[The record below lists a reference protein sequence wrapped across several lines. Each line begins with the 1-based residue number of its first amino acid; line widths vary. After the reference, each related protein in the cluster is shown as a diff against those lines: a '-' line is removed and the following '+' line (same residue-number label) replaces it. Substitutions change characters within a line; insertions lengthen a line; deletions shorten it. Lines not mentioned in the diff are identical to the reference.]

1 MIRIGWLDGGSARVA
16 CPLCGSEAP
25 KPEKLTVESPSA
37 GLPLTLVDCRECGAA
52 FYEGAGLVAADAPD
66 HSAALKFYVEQG
78 AGVDVMIEPLFQVD
92 PRRVRRSLEVG
103 CGFGYALDFVRWA
116 FGWDAR
122 GVDPSPLAAAGRA
135 ALGLDIAPESLGR
148 AAGADRGARDL
159 VFCSEVIE
167 HVPDPHGFVQVL
179 GSHLAEDGVLV
190 LTTPNAGAIRRE
202 APEAMVLSVL
212 SPGHHLVLF
221 RPATLRR
228 LLEVSGFRDV
238 AIRESPGSLSAVA
251 SRHRWARR
259 EPSVIDRALYR
270 RYLAARHEAHS
281 PDTPVGLGF
290 AYRLFKECVN
300 AGEAGEALAVFERL
314 RGAYRRGYGLDP
326 AEPRSLA
333 GRAHPQSF
341 EDLARACPFN
351 VTGTLFFRGVVELN
365 HHRADVEA
373 LEYFRAAAAAGAA
386 VRTALRSIGADDGET
401 EELTR
406 LARVHAGYCLARFD
420 PEAALGELAAVESA
434 PAGADAVGA
443 PARPPELAATARIEL
458 FVRLVN
464 AGHYPWAARL
474 ARPVAA
480 AVGLDGATTSGAHG
494 GALPGAG
501 AAPILSAAFCLG
513 ILALNHHGE
522 PARAARLFALVHD
535 GARSACADRRAG
547 AGRPRAALAGPILP
561 GPRPRA
567 RRRRSWVS
575 SRRVEPD
582 RAHPACAGRAAGP
595 RGSAGVGAGA
605 PRVTGRRRP
614 PRAGAAGPR

>member
-1 MIRIGWLDGGSARVA
+1 VRRADQVIRIGWLEGGSARVA
-16 CPLCGSEAP
+16 CPVCRSDAP
-25 KPEKLTVESPSA
+25 KPEMLIVESPSA
-37 GLPLTLVDCRECGAA
+37 SLPLTLVDCRECGAA
-52 FYEGAGLVAADAPD
+52 FYEGARLVAASAPD
-66 HSAALKFYVEQG
+66 PSTATKFYVEQG

-122 GVDPSPLAAAGRA
+122 GVDPSPLAAAGRT
-135 ALGLDIAPESLGR
+135 ALGLDIAPEFLER
-148 AAGADRGARDL
+148 ATGADCGASDL

-167 HVPDPHGFVQVL
+167 HVPDPLAFVQVL

-190 LTTPNAGAIRRE
+190 LTTPNAGAVHRE
-202 APEAMVLSVL
+202 APDAMLLSVL

-228 LLEVSGFRDV
+228 LLEVSGFCDV

-259 EPSVIDRALYR
+259 EPAAIDRALYR

-281 PDTPVGLGF
+281 PDAPVGLGF

-314 RGAYRRGYGLDP
+314 RRAYRRGYGLDP

-333 GRAHPQSF
+333 GRVPAQSF
-341 EDLARACPFN
+341 EELARACPFN
-351 VTGTLFFRGVVELN
+351 VTGTLFFRGVVEFN
-365 HHRADVEA
+365 HHGADAEA
-373 LEYFRAAAAAGAA
+373 LEYFRAAAAAGTA
-386 VRTALRSIGADDGET
+386 VRTALRSIGSDDGET
-401 EELTR
+401 EALVR

-420 PEAALGELAAVESA
+420 PESALGELAAVESA
-434 PAGADAVGA
+434 PAGQVAVGA
-443 PARPPELAATARIEL
+443 APRPPELAATARVEL

-474 ARPVAA
+474 ASSVAA
-480 AVGLDGATTSGAHG
+480 AVGLDGSTTSGARG
-494 GALPGAG
+494 GAPPGAG
-501 AAPILSAAFCLG
+501 AAPILSATFCLG

-522 PARAARLFALVHD
+522 PARAARLFALAHD
-535 GARSACADRRAG
+535 GARSACATG
-547 AGRPRAALAGPILP
+547 APGPAALALLWPARYCQALALGRAGDGAGSRAAASSLIGPIPL
-561 GPRPRA
+561 
-567 RRRRSWVS
+567 
-575 SRRVEPD
+575 
-582 RAHPACAGRAAGP
+582 AAGLP
-595 RGSAGVGAGA
+595 PVPADLQASAQELLA
-605 PRVTGRRRP
+605 
-614 PRAGAAGPR
+614 